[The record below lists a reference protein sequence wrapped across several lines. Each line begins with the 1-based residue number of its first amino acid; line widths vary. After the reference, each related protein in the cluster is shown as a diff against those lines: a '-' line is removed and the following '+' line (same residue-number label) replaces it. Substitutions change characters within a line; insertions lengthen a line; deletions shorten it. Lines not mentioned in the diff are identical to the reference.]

1 MVAAVV
7 GYFRGLLFR
16 GEAIE
21 VDNWRACESPEERK
35 PLSLSIA
42 RNILGRIPSPTMETN
57 RARVIR
63 NCGRRSRVAGRGIIH
78 ARTGRVLSR
87 RPGQAGPPP
96 RVCRLSPPSPRNS
109 PPLARIFALDSSMPA
124 RSLQSKVIRP
134 RCQIGDLNALNRAEV
149 VIRYRLLPAA
159 ASCRGRP
166 PLSSARPRKAAM
178 GGGGDVREMGYR
190 CDAAARGQ
198 MCRGG
203 VRESPPM
210 CARQINRESVSE
222 RGGGREAMRSQ

>member
-149 VIRYRLLPAA
+149 VIRYRLLQHLAEG
-159 ASCRGRP
+159 GRH
-166 PLSSARPRKAAM
+166 SPRLVQERRRW
-178 GGGGDVREMGYR
+178 GGGDVREMGYR

>member
-1 MVAAVV
+1 MVAAMV

-57 RARVIR
+57 RVRVIR
-63 NCGRRSRVAGRGIIH
+63 NCGRRSRVVGRGIIH

-96 RVCRLSPPSPRNS
+96 RVCRLSPPSPRDS

-178 GGGGDVREMGYR
+178 GRGGCARDGIPMRCRCSGPNVPWGRSRIAADVR
-190 CDAAARGQ
+190 A
-198 MCRGG
+198 
-203 VRESPPM
+203 S
-210 CARQINRESVSE
+210 N
-222 RGGGREAMRSQ
+222 